1 MITQTTTS
9 TPLSTKNHFEVLDG
23 LRGIAAIGVVVFHF
37 SEWLFPD
44 SSKNFIGH
52 GFLAVDF
59 FFCLSGFVISYA
71 YDDRIHQM
79 SLGQFFKLRLIRL
92 HPLVVIGS
100 LLGIIFWF
108 WAPSS
113 FDTSKYSVTQI
124 ILLSVTS
131 LLLIPMPTMADR
143 LLNLFGLNAPSWSL
157 FWEYIANILY
167 ATILHKLSVKALKY
181 FYFLL
186 RYLLPT
192 QLIKAH

>member
-1 MITQTTTS
+1 
-9 TPLSTKNHFEVLDG
+9 
-23 LRGIAAIGVVVFHF
+23 
-37 SEWLFPD
+37 
-44 SSKNFIGH
+44 
-52 GFLAVDF
+52 
-59 FFCLSGFVISYA
+59 
-71 YDDRIHQM
+71 M

-108 WAPSS
+108 WAPAA

-167 ATILHKLSVKALKY
+167 ATILHKLSVKALKI
-181 FYFLL
+181 LL
-186 RYLLPT
+186 FFATLFIAYT
-192 QLIKAH
+192 AYIKAH